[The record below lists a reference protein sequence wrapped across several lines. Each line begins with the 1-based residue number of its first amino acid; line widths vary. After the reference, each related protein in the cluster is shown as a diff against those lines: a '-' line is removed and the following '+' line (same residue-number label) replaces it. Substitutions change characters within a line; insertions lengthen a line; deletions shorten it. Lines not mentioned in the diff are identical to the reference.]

1 MQERGMI
8 TNMDLKVYLGELKN
22 NPKFTDEMLQLV
34 EEDLRF
40 GLTPKETEKYTGK
53 KLDLLQMKAYSRC
66 LRGGY
71 DKDVIA
77 VIAKEGLTGE
87 QMMVAL
93 EFYEKGVPLDAVK
106 EITENSSQ
114 TAFTM
119 KKLFQNV
126 MARLAKTDQKPETEE
141 KYAEELLKQVRAVVE
156 KIEFQ
161 EKRYDML
168 NDKLQELQ
176 TAGQDMKIQSNLLEQ
191 LSDKD
196 RLLEQQQN
204 ELNEARITIVKL
216 KNEIDGLGK
225 EKKDM
230 EKVIEEM
237 KQAKDTP
244 GGQATAAENRDL
256 QVQSAGGQNLTEQA
270 KVPFYPSTYQAALLD
285 ADGRVVQMVPVE
297 RTEPRKNTGMLTALF
312 SRVCYKKKIDIV
324 KLVAERDLLPEQL
337 VQVRSA
343 IEKGL
348 NEDQL
353 MVLINNNL
361 PADQMAEI
369 INIAEYEN
377 KQKGEA

>member
-40 GLTPKETEKYTGK
+40 GLTPKETEEYTGK

-77 VIAKEGLTGE
+77 VIAREGLTGE

-106 EITENSSQ
+106 EITDNSSQ

-126 MARLAKTDQKPETEE
+126 MARLAETDQKPETEE
-141 KYAEELLKQVRAVVE
+141 KYAEELLKQVKAVVE

-237 KQAKDTP
+237 KQEK
-244 GGQATAAENRDL
+244 GVLSEQAAAENRDQ
-256 QVQSAGGQNLTEQA
+256 QVQSAGGQNLAEQA
-270 KVPFYPSTYQAALLD
+270 TVPFYPSTYQAAVFD
-285 ADGRVVQMVPVE
+285 TGGRVVQMVPVE
-297 RTEPRKNTGMLTALF
+297 RMERRQNTGMLTALF

-343 IEKGL
+343 IERGL